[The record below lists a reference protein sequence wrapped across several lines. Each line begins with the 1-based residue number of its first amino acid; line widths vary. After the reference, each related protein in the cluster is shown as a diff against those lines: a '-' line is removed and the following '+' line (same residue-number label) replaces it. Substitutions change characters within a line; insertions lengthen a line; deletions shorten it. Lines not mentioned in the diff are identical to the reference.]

1 LCFWS
6 RLASTME
13 VLVGFPGYKEF
24 IKSFREGAKVLI
36 IWRDRDKDGQYVEVM
51 VYGVGGQR
59 GILLKG
65 K

>member
-1 LCFWS
+1 
-6 RLASTME
+6 ME

>member
-1 LCFWS
+1 
-6 RLASTME
+6 M
-13 VLVGFPGYKEF
+13 GFPGDKEF

-36 IWRDRDKDGQYVEVM
+36 IWRDRDKDGQYVEAT

-65 K
+65 KEGGG